1 MAETEAGAPGGEALP
16 YWGEEEEPAPP
27 SSRLCVKNIPKHLT
41 LDRLREHFAERGLVT
56 DAKIM
61 KTGCV
66 RASFARPRS
75 RPRRRP
81 SPRARPDAASRL
93 SLSSRAPRGRPRVSP
108 AFPPSVPPTS
118 PAAPL
123 TPPPPLPRAVF
134 LPPPAPPRD
143 GKSRQMAFVG
153 FKTTAEATSALEYF
167 NNTFVD
173 TSKISVEYA
182 RAVKSSALPR
192 PWSRHSEGSS
202 AHARSASAEGG
213 AKKGTRG
220 GDKDSA
226 NDPDRFIG
234 VRELKKM
241 KNAKKHAAERA
252 LEEKIAADPKLAEF
266 MQLMAPRSKGR
277 IWDNQ
282 DAVAHAGAEG
292 DRDPAVPRAGD
303 AGDPGASH
311 GEKPAFEDDDG
322 SDDDA
327 YDNTFDDDVGKAGT
341 AKGVKKMKPA
351 GAEPRDARKKQAWD
365 GTFTD
370 SDEDSDS
377 DSEDEDASGSSD
389 ADSDDVADDE
399 GVSDMEYLKKRSG
412 AFSDTDEDEDEDE
425 EDEDEDEEEDDGDDE
440 DADEAGG
447 EAGGEKAS
455 GVGASGLGASREK
468 VLASDM
474 EAVADTG
481 RVFVRNLPFTATEE
495 EVAERFAEFGALTAV
510 HVIVDRATRRSKG
523 LAYVTYAL
531 PEHGV
536 RAMEEADGTIFQGRL
551 MHVLPAKRPPAAD
564 AVMGGVG
571 RVGNAGEEQPGD
583 DGTPEDGAEGRGGFK
598 ASRDAKLKSDAA
610 TNRAAWNSLFM
621 RQDTVAAAVAE
632 KYGVTKAELLESG
645 DADVA
650 VRLALGEAQIIA
662 ETKAQLEEAGADV
675 KALERAAAAGG
686 AKAAAGASASA
697 VTRSGCA
704 ILLKNLPYETTEQDL
719 RAMCERHGAL
729 ARLVLPDTRALAIAE
744 WLEPGDARKAF
755 KGLAYKRYKHVPM
768 YVEWAPHGIFSDDAP
783 RRSATA
789 GGSAPRADAGP
800 GARAG
805 PGGPPGEEEDAEEG
819 EEEEDGDEEAS
830 RLFVKG
836 LSFQTSDAALRAH
849 FLRAA
854 QTAGGRVLA
863 ATVAT
868 QKGPGGAN
876 LSRGF
881 GFVEFDTPNA
891 ARAARRAM
899 QGKPLEGRAL
909 SLELSSGGGGGGA
922 GDRSANPNKSSSSSK
937 VPPGMSAT
945 KIVVRNVAFEATRR
959 DVQKL
964 FNPFGTLKSCRLPK
978 KFDGAHR
985 GFAFVELATRRETSA
1000 ALEAL
1005 AGTHL
1010 YGRRLVIE
1018 RAALEDDVE
1027 TVREKTARRFAES
1040 AAASS
1045 GAPTRK
1051 KPKTGKAY

>member
-1 MAETEAGAPGGEALP
+1 
-16 YWGEEEEPAPP
+16 
-27 SSRLCVKNIPKHLT
+27 
-41 LDRLREHFAERGLVT
+41 
-56 DAKIM
+56 
-61 KTGCV
+61 
-66 RASFARPRS
+66 
-75 RPRRRP
+75 
-81 SPRARPDAASRL
+81 
-93 SLSSRAPRGRPRVSP
+93 
-108 AFPPSVPPTS
+108 
-118 PAAPL
+118 
-123 TPPPPLPRAVF
+123 
-134 LPPPAPPRD
+134 
-143 GKSRQMAFVG
+143 
-153 FKTTAEATSALEYF
+153 
-167 NNTFVD
+167 
-173 TSKISVEYA
+173 
-182 RAVKSSALPR
+182 
-192 PWSRHSEGSS
+192 
-202 AHARSASAEGG
+202 
-213 AKKGTRG
+213 
-220 GDKDSA
+220 
-226 NDPDRFIG
+226 
-234 VRELKKM
+234 
-241 KNAKKHAAERA
+241 
-252 LEEKIAADPKLAEF
+252 
-266 MQLMAPRSKGR
+266 
-277 IWDNQ
+277 
-282 DAVAHAGAEG
+282 
-292 DRDPAVPRAGD
+292 
-303 AGDPGASH
+303 
-311 GEKPAFEDDDG
+311 
-322 SDDDA
+322 
-327 YDNTFDDDVGKAGT
+327 
-341 AKGVKKMKPA
+341 
-351 GAEPRDARKKQAWD
+351 
-365 GTFTD
+365 
-370 SDEDSDS
+370 
-377 DSEDEDASGSSD
+377 
-389 ADSDDVADDE
+389 
-399 GVSDMEYLKKRSG
+399 
-412 AFSDTDEDEDEDE
+412 
-425 EDEDEDEEEDDGDDE
+425 
-440 DADEAGG
+440 
-447 EAGGEKAS
+447 
-455 GVGASGLGASREK
+455 
-468 VLASDM
+468 
-474 EAVADTG
+474 
-481 RVFVRNLPFTATEE
+481 
-495 EVAERFAEFGALTAV
+495 
-510 HVIVDRATRRSKG
+510 
-523 LAYVTYAL
+523 
-531 PEHGV
+531 
-536 RAMEEADGTIFQGRL
+536 
-551 MHVLPAKRPPAAD
+551 
-564 AVMGGVG
+564 
-571 RVGNAGEEQPGD
+571 
-583 DGTPEDGAEGRGGFK
+583 
-598 ASRDAKLKSDAA
+598 
-610 TNRAAWNSLFM
+610 
-621 RQDTVAAAVAE
+621 
-632 KYGVTKAELLESG
+632 
-645 DADVA
+645 
-650 VRLALGEAQIIA
+650 
-662 ETKAQLEEAGADV
+662 
-675 KALERAAAAGG
+675 
-686 AKAAAGASASA
+686 

-768 YVEWAPHGIFSDDAP
+768 YVEWAPRGIFSDDAP

-819 EEEEDGDEEAS
+819 EEGEDGDEEAS

-1040 AAASS
+1040 AAVSS